1 MIAWLATALPAS
13 TDTDAVK
20 PIQPFLAFPNTESPD
35 GHYAIAWGLPK
46 HPEVWSSVYRFQEQH
61 SLGSEAT
68 PEEEKERDRVFES
81 VDAVA
86 EDVEN
91 YVVDI
96 RVGTI
101 IHKVECPR
109 LSGWTHGREAEP
121 DYWTVAG
128 HIPNRH
134 DLEVVWS
141 PQSDFV
147 LINHTWRWDCVTF
160 CAVLLS
166 DGRASSQL
174 DLNKPLGNAIR
185 NLVAKSFPHGFQYT
199 KKDLNVSFSDL
210 QQVSDYKFSAHA
222 ETVVEKYW
230 TGGGATVDFTL
241 LSADKGKILKLVNVR
256 AK

>member
-1 MIAWLATALPAS
+1 
-13 TDTDAVK
+13 
-20 PIQPFLAFPNTESPD
+20 
-35 GHYAIAWGLPK
+35 
-46 HPEVWSSVYRFQEQH
+46 
-61 SLGSEAT
+61 
-68 PEEEKERDRVFES
+68 VFES